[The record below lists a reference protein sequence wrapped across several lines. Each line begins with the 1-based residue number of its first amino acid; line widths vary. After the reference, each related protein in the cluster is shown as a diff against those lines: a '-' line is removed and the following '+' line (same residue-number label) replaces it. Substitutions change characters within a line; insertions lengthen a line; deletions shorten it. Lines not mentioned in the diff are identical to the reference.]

1 MRKFD
6 LVPMKHERWCTMES
20 ISEGKESH
28 PSHETICSFVDS
40 GPVGQS
46 DVPHE
51 ALTMRKF
58 QAHKNHFQLG
68 RCVCLCD
75 GKGTEKN
82 IYNKTDPHDVLEDQQ
97 GKAGQGSR
105 ESCEMELNNRK
116 VFWLITHEYT

>member
-68 RCVCLCD
+68 LGVCVCAM
-75 GKGTEKN
+75 EKEQRKTFT
-82 IYNKTDPHDVLEDQQ
+82 IKQIHMMFLKINKARQ
-97 GKAGQGSR
+97 GKAA
-105 ESCEMELNNRK
+105 ENHVKWN
-116 VFWLITHEYT
+116 